1 MLQLG
6 ETIDNQTICD
16 LFGIANTGGIRVNI
30 NRNLIVLISNNTDP
44 AYTNDWRDDELHFVG
59 SGSGDQTLTRQNR
72 TLANA
77 AKNNAKLHLFEV
89 FEKRKYVYAGMV
101 ELAAEPYETQQA
113 EKSGATRTVWVFPL
127 RKCSEQS
134 ENDEPKRKLAS
145 HLPYG
150 AYAVIADDLTPE
162 QRTLVHSKLDE
173 LAAAG
178 VSVVDK
184 RDVAANR
191 IGVKLDQWSD
201 AALAKLRLLAK
212 ARIAE
217 IRKNYKAARKSFN
230 FEPDEILID
239 VQSDE
244 RHVREV
250 LEIVGIPD
258 EFEILKAKAFDSI
271 NLPNMDGITETSSY
285 VDPSEMKPINRR
297 LKVDPAKLK
306 DIT

>member
-1 MLQLG
+1 MITPG

-16 LFGIANTGGIRVNI
+16 LFGVANTGGIRVNI
-30 NRNLIVLISNNTDP
+30 NRNLVVLISNNTDP

-77 AKNNAKLHLFEV
+77 PKNNAKLHLFEV

-101 ELAAEPYETQQA
+101 KLTAEPYETQQA

-127 RKCSEQS
+127 RKRPEQP
-134 ENDEPKRKLAS
+134 EGDKPMKLSS

-162 QRTLVHSKLDE
+162 QQTFVHSKLDE

-178 VSVVDK
+178 VTIIDK
-184 RDVAANR
+184 RDVVAGR
-191 IGVKLDQWSD
+191 IGVKLDQWND
-201 AALAKLRLLAK
+201 AALAKLRSSAK

-217 IRKNYKAARKSFN
+217 LRKNYKIARKTFA

-239 VQSDE
+239 GQSDE
-244 RHVREV
+244 NRVREV
-250 LEIVGIPD
+250 LEFVGLGD
-258 EFEILKAKAFDSI
+258 EFDVLKAKAFDLI
-271 NLPNMDGITETSSY
+271 DLPNMDGLTETSGD
-285 VDPSEMKPINRR
+285 VDLSDINLINRR
-297 LKVDPAKLK
+297 LKIDPDKLK
-306 DIT
+306 GIT